1 MPFPMNEKLIS
12 GFSKLSKKEKID
24 WVNTNYGVADE
35 NTNTDDFSVFFHE
48 NTAIQEVIDGFSENT
63 ISNFILP

>member
-1 MPFPMNEKLIS
+1 MNEKLIS

-24 WVNTNYGVADE
+24 WVNTHYGTAGVKS
-35 NTNTDDFSVFFHE
+35 NTDDFSVFFHE

>member
-24 WVNTNYGVADE
+24 WVNTNYGVAE
-35 NTNTDDFSVFFHE
+35 IGRAHV
-48 NTAIQEVIDGFSENT
+48 
-63 ISNFILP
+63 